1 MLNIFLTKIMAAI
14 FDSMAVE
21 GWGEKKFVPRGRLT
35 VKNKG
40 RGGDGAGRGGG
51 EDLECLLSYGS
62 QL

>member
-1 MLNIFLTKIMAAI
+1 MAAI

-40 RGGDGAGRGGG
+40 RGGDGAGGGG
-51 EDLECLLSYGS
+51 DLECLLSYGS

>member
-1 MLNIFLTKIMAAI
+1 MAAI

-51 EDLECLLSYGS
+51 GRFRVSPKLWQSAVSFMVL
-62 QL
+62 

>member
-1 MLNIFLTKIMAAI
+1 
-14 FDSMAVE
+14 MAVE

-40 RGGDGAGRGGG
+40 GGDGGEG

>member
-40 RGGDGAGRGGG
+40 RGGDGAGGGG
-51 EDLECLLSYGS
+51 KI
-62 QL
+62 